1 MRGEATEVWL
11 IAWGDDSWRLLHRF
25 RLTGAGHL
33 QEQIDQALTTIAV
46 IT

>member
-1 MRGEATEVWL
+1 M
-11 IAWGDDSWRLLHRF
+11 F
-25 RLTGAGHL
+25 RYPNAESLAGHL